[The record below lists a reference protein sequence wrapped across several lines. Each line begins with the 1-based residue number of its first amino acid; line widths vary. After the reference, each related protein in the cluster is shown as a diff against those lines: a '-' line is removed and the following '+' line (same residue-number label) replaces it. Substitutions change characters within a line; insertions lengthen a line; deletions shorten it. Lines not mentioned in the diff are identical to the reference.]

1 MSVLRIGLFLLLQFR
16 AAGQYQMTVAE
27 SRKLL
32 DAVLPTHTK
41 NIRHLVIELQRE
53 HDGCVVYHAY
63 QIRGKMTFPV
73 GYWSIDT
80 RTVEVWN
87 DVIFERVTN
96 KRLAP
101 VQLAIRK
108 RLGVTDNEQSASLS
122 NPCYERDSEIAMAP
136 GTDPMRESASAR
148 RQVQPP
154 AEQLSPPNLSGPS
167 PRVSWAQATAGATV
181 KVVFSVD
188 DTMELPAFKATCDRP
203 CNNVMSEA
211 TGNYEPIPLSFE
223 NEPNSVGLT
232 LRSPRPLGAG
242 VRVLWVIRSLDEKS
256 ITLTD
261 FRILEIGEVPAELRH

>member
-1 MSVLRIGLFLLLQFR
+1 MTALCIGLFELLQFW
-16 AAGQYQMTVAE
+16 AAGQYQMTDAE
-27 SRKLL
+27 SRKLV
-32 DAVLPTHTK
+32 DAVLPTNMK
-41 NIRHLVIELQRE
+41 NIRHLAIELERE

-63 QIRGKMTFPV
+63 QIRGTMTFPV

-80 RTVEVWN
+80 RTAEVWN
-87 DVIFERVTN
+87 DLIFERISN
-96 KRLAP
+96 KRLAR

-122 NPCYERDSEIAMAP
+122 NPCYERDSNAVIP
-136 GTDPMRESASAR
+136 PSTDPMRESASR
-148 RQVQPP
+148 ENIDRPTINNYGP
-154 AEQLSPPNLSGPS
+154 PS
-167 PRVSWAQATAGATV
+167 PRVSWSQATEGPTV

-211 TGNYEPIPLSFE
+211 TGNYEPVPLSFE
-223 NEPNSVGLT
+223 YEPNSVGLT

-242 VRVLWVIRSLDEKS
+242 VRVLWVIRSRDERS
-256 ITLTD
+256 ITITD